1 MSTSGND
8 AMTDAS
14 HAQAFDEDEA
24 DFTPPFIDAP
34 ADHPMWREV
43 REKLRT
49 VHDPEIPVN
58 IYELGL
64 VYRVEIG
71 EGNAV
76 KVDMTLTSPGCP
88 VAETMPGMVREA
100 VQQVEGVG
108 DVDVE
113 IVWDPMWNP
122 RMMAETAKMALDMGY

>member
-1 MSTSGND
+1 MAD
-8 AMTDAS
+8 ATA
-14 HAQAFDEDEA
+14 APIDEDEA
-24 DFTPPFIDAP
+24 DFTPPFVDAP
-34 ADHPMWREV
+34 VSHPMWRDV

-49 VHDPEIPVN
+49 VFDPEIPVN
-58 IYELGL
+58 VYELGL

-71 EGNAV
+71 EGNGV

-88 VAETMPGMVREA
+88 VAGTMPDMVRDA
-100 VQQVEGVG
+100 VRQVEGIGEVE
-108 DVDVE
+108 VE